1 VSSTHPD
8 GAQSVLTIR
17 QLVAS
22 ASTELPSTSEA
33 LWIVAEA
40 AAIAPATIM
49 TVLDTRVTSA
59 TVDAVQAMVERRTA
73 GEPLQYVLGTWS
85 FRHLE
90 VGVDPRALIPR
101 PETEQVVETALDE
114 LGRIVAEGSAP
125 ERLLAVDL
133 GTGSGVIALSLAQEG
148 PDVARRSH
156 SSLDGLPGAIE
167 LEVWGTDV
175 SVSALDLARL
185 NLSRLADACADA
197 DVDAGA
203 AARLH
208 LVEGSWFDALPSRL
222 AGQVHLVV
230 SNPPYVSAAEWSAL
244 EPEVRDH
251 EPRTAL
257 VPGESGLEAFD
268 VLVDQGR
275 RWLAP
280 RGALVVEL
288 APHQAATVV
297 TMAETAGYTAVRI
310 FPDLAGRDR
319 ILVAVWPDG

>member
-1 VSSTHPD
+1 
-8 GAQSVLTIR
+8 
-17 QLVAS
+17 
-22 ASTELPSTSEA
+22 
-33 LWIVAEA
+33 
-40 AAIAPATIM
+40 M
-49 TVLDTRVTSA
+49 
-59 TVDAVQAMVERRTA
+59 
-73 GEPLQYVLGTWS
+73 
-85 FRHLE
+85 
-90 VGVDPRALIPR
+90 GVDPRALIPR

-114 LGRIVAEGSAP
+114 LGRIVAEGSAS
-125 ERLLAVDL
+125 ERLVAVDL

-148 PDVARRSH
+148 PDAVRRSQA
-156 SSLDGLPGAIE
+156 SVGGPPGEIDVE
-167 LEVWGTDV
+167 IWGTDV
-175 SVSALDLARL
+175 SAPALDLARL
-185 NLSRLADACADA
+185 NLLRLADADG
-197 DVDAGA
+197 GA

-222 AGQVHLVV
+222 AGRVHLLV

-275 RWLAP
+275 RWLAR

-288 APHQAATVV
+288 APQQAPTVV
-297 TMAETAGYTAVRI
+297 TMAESAGYTDVRVL
-310 FPDLAGRDR
+310 PDLAGRDR